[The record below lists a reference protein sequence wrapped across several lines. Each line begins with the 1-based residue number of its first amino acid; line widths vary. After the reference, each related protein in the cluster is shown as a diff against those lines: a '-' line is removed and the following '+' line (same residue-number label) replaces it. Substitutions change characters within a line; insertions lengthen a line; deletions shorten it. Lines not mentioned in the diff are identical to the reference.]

1 MADTGY
7 RFQQPGA
14 GQFYHQQ
21 YNQQNHHRQHL
32 ARNGSPVNS
41 GRGVYSNDTPSPS
54 RSPVSQAS
62 SHNPYAMYNQNHS
75 QGQNMMLNGAPHQRY
90 VQMGIG
96 QKYQNQSHHQ
106 HHNQQNHHHQQ
117 NHIGS
122 HSGMNHQHTFSSG
135 TMSNATP
142 HFASSNLHNG
152 GSNHNHIS
160 HEHHPNYQKQV
171 QLILESRNA
180 YASPHHHCKKDGGVS
195 SKPRAMDLPAVDTEE
210 ESENEERNR
219 ATSLVPARRQD
230 WDALDL
236 SGQGT
241 RALSP
246 ALFRDYGAFLK
257 KLYIDHNQLKTLD
270 PRIGQLRSLETLDIS
285 SNALTWLPEEIGMLV
300 NLKSLL
306 LYDNQLQDLPR
317 EIGHLFA
324 LETLGIEGNAMLEQ
338 QTDDLA
344 EHGTKALITQ
354 FRESINGKFVR
365 DMAF

>member
-1 MADTGY
+1 
-7 RFQQPGA
+7 
-14 GQFYHQQ
+14 
-21 YNQQNHHRQHL
+21 
-32 ARNGSPVNS
+32 
-41 GRGVYSNDTPSPS
+41 
-54 RSPVSQAS
+54 
-62 SHNPYAMYNQNHS
+62 
-75 QGQNMMLNGAPHQRY
+75 
-90 VQMGIG
+90 
-96 QKYQNQSHHQ
+96 
-106 HHNQQNHHHQQ
+106 
-117 NHIGS
+117 
-122 HSGMNHQHTFSSG
+122 
-135 TMSNATP
+135 
-142 HFASSNLHNG
+142 
-152 GSNHNHIS
+152 
-160 HEHHPNYQKQV
+160 
-171 QLILESRNA
+171 
-180 YASPHHHCKKDGGVS
+180 
-195 SKPRAMDLPAVDTEE
+195 MDLPAVDTEE